1 MWTLRLLVSE
11 IVAVEGLK
19 DGSEQVQP
27 PTSFFLYSSEKTHR
41 IRGDHRRYIFG
52 DMKTLLSAISMA
64 VFSQFLSAQ
73 VPLDSAANAPRSG
86 DELCKLKISFVYE
99 GDAGRNQVWRLGE
112 ANKKSRQVRQ
122 RITASGDTIA
132 LFEAGRIRHFLMHGN
147 TLTDK
152 GEQSRRAYMLYDD
165 LLPMLRYPFALGD
178 SISGKFS
185 GVGREE
191 NVDAA
196 RTGFGY
202 TVADGFGILTDGLDT
217 LRNVTRL
224 HFRDDFTDTYFGA
237 DTTRFRTVIDRYAW
251 FCTGY
256 RYPVQESLRWFEADG
271 DSLIPT
277 DSTTYLYLPE
287 MQLEDLADDVVNDS
301 IRTLLAT
308 VAAGA
313 SATNGQISALR
324 DLQAGI
330 SADGSRLDLHFTV
343 TEACDLTFI
352 ACDVMGNVL
361 GSAHYAN
368 CAAGDW
374 QESITLSRQA
384 VGNALML
391 KVQSGEERQN
401 MKVYQ

>member
-1 MWTLRLLVSE
+1 
-11 IVAVEGLK
+11 
-19 DGSEQVQP
+19 
-27 PTSFFLYSSEKTHR
+27 
-41 IRGDHRRYIFG
+41 
-52 DMKTLLSAISMA
+52 MA

-73 VPLDSAANAPRSG
+73 IPIDSAANAPRSG
-86 DELCKLKISFVYE
+86 DELCKLKISFVHE

-112 ANKKSRQVRQ
+112 ANKKSQQMRQ

-132 LFEAGRIRHFLMHGN
+132 LFEAGRIRHFLMRGN

-152 GEQSRRAYMLYDD
+152 GEQSRRAYTLYNE
-165 LLPMLRYPFALGD
+165 LRPMLRYPFAFGD
-178 SISGKFS
+178 SISGQYA
-185 GVGREE
+185 GTGREE

-196 RTGFGY
+196 RAGFGY
-202 TVADGFGILTDGLDT
+202 TVADGTGILTDGLDT

-237 DTTRFRTVIDRYAW
+237 DTTHFRTVIDRYAW
-251 FCTGY
+251 FCAGF

-287 MQLEDLADDVVNDS
+287 MQLADLADDAVNDS
-301 IRTLLAT
+301 IRTLLANAA
-308 VAAGA
+308 AAGA
-313 SATNGQISALR
+313 SATNGQITALR

-368 CAAGDW
+368 CAVGEW

-384 VGNALML
+384 VGNTVML
-391 KVQSGEERQN
+391 NIEQNKFIQSIKVSL
-401 MKVYQ
+401 

>member
-1 MWTLRLLVSE
+1 
-11 IVAVEGLK
+11 
-19 DGSEQVQP
+19 
-27 PTSFFLYSSEKTHR
+27 
-41 IRGDHRRYIFG
+41 
-52 DMKTLLSAISMA
+52 MA

-73 VPLDSAANAPRSG
+73 VPLDSAANAPGSG

-132 LFEAGRIRHFLMHGN
+132 VFEAGRIRHFLMHGN

-152 GEQSRRAYMLYDD
+152 GEQSRRAYMLYDE
-165 LLPMLRYPFALGD
+165 LRPVLRYPFAFGD
-178 SISGKFS
+178 SISGQFS
-185 GVGREE
+185 GIGREE

-196 RTGFGY
+196 RSGFGY
-202 TVADGFGILTDGLDT
+202 TMADGFGILTDGLDT

-251 FCTGY
+251 FCAGY

-277 DSTTYLYLPE
+277 DSATYLFLPE
-287 MQLEDLADDVVNDS
+287 MQLADLADDAVNDS
-301 IRTLLAT
+301 IRTLLAN

-313 SATNGQISALR
+313 SATNGQISTLR

-330 SADGSRLDLHFTV
+330 SADGSRIDLCFSV
-343 TEACDLTFI
+343 TEPCDLSFI
-352 ACDVMGNVL
+352 ACDVMGNVI

-368 CAAGDW
+368 CAAGEW
-374 QESITLSRQA
+374 QESIMLSRQA

-391 KVQSGEERQN
+391 NIVSGDEKQN

>member
-1 MWTLRLLVSE
+1 MKNLFLT
-11 IVAVEGLK
+11 IGL
-19 DGSEQVQP
+19 
-27 PTSFFLYSSEKTHR
+27 
-41 IRGDHRRYIFG
+41 
-52 DMKTLLSAISMA
+52 A
-64 VFSQFLSAQ
+64 FSCQALSAQ
-73 VPLDSAANAPRSG
+73 ISIDSTANAPRGG
-86 DELCKLKISFVYE
+86 DELCKLKISFVAPE
-99 GDAGRNQVWRLGE
+99 DGGKDQVWRLGE

-132 LFEAGRIRHFLMHGN
+132 VFEAGRIRHFLMHGN

-152 GEQSRRAYMLYDD
+152 GEQSRRAYMLYDE
-165 LLPMLRYPFALGD
+165 LRPMLRYPFAFGD
-178 SISGKFS
+178 SISGQFS
-185 GVGREE
+185 GIGREE
-191 NVDAA
+191 NVDAE

-202 TVADGFGILTDGLDT
+202 TVADGTGILTDGLDT

-251 FCTGY
+251 FCAGF

-287 MQLEDLADDVVNDS
+287 MQLADLADDAVNDS
-301 IRTLLAT
+301 IRTLLAN
-308 VAAGA
+308 AAAARTSAA
-313 SATNGQISALR
+313 SGQISTLR

-343 TEACDLTFI
+343 TEPCDLSFI

-368 CAAGDW
+368 CAPGER
-374 QESITLSRQA
+374 QESIALSHRP
-384 VGNALML
+384 VGNVVML
-391 KVQSGEERQN
+391 RIESGEER
-401 MKVYQ
+401 MSLKVNQ